1 MEQHISL
8 REANQH
14 FSRYIEAVQKG
25 QQIVIT
31 RRGVPVAKLVGVSAT
46 RELSPEQ
53 EEARAQPR
61 AHAARVCAGRASSD
75 TGRTACKI
83 SDSPS
88 TRTF

>member
-46 RELSPEQ
+46 REVSPEQ
-53 EEARAQPR
+53 EEARAHSLAR
-61 AHAARVCAGRASSD
+61 MRRGYALGGLRVIRDELHAR
-75 TGRTACKI
+75 
-83 SDSPS
+83 
-88 TRTF
+88 